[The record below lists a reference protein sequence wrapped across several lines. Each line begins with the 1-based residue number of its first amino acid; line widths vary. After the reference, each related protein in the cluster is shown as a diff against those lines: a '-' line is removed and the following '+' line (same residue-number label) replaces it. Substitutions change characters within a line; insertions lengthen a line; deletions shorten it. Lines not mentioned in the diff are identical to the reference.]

1 MNPQVWVKKAGI
13 VLMVCMQAACMSAH
27 TQTLYCRVAVYG
39 SEPHTYVGILS
50 EGDGKVY
57 AVYPPAQEAKLRTLQ
72 GRRLEM
78 TLRFLEKPQ
87 GYGSLFLKDGAVSPV
102 SWNILEED
110 GKNRDSPHS
119 VPP

>member
-1 MNPQVWVKKAGI
+1 MNHPVSSNKAGGL
-13 VLMVCMQAACMSAH
+13 LMVCILAACMSAH
-27 TQTLYCRVAVYG
+27 TQTLRCRVAVYG
-39 SEPHTYVGILS
+39 NEPHTYVGILS
-50 EGDGKVY
+50 EADGKVY

-87 GYGSLFLKDGAVSPV
+87 GYGSLFLKDGTVSPV

-110 GKNRDSPHS
+110 SKN
-119 VPP
+119 